1 MSGFYA
7 PLLPS
12 LDAESSAIG
21 RDAEVNEVIKGVIIV
36 FKIIFNVGRLSCCR
50 GLRSGGGGRFSG
62 LHVCVIAVC
71 CPMFSIGMNQ
81 FLKHLA

>member
-1 MSGFYA
+1 MHVGVLR

-36 FKIIFNVGRLSCCR
+36 FKIIFN
-50 GLRSGGGGRFSG
+50 GLRWLRWLHWLRWLRRGG
-62 LHVCVIAVC
+62 LHVCVLLAVC
-71 CPMFSIGMNQ
+71 YMDV
-81 FLKHLA
+81 